1 MTSPLEEV
9 NKAYE
14 DAVSAERQRRESL
27 EAQEIEMDVD
37 ALHRRLKEERQRM
50 AKISGEL
57 AKLKITSLQRE
68 SSNEFHEEEEFNMF
82 LKHQKEAATDQQHP
96 PQKPEPETIVRHNL
110 GTQNPH
116 PEVQEMLREEQ
127 KLNSVLQKKLMK
139 LQDENLKLKQQLQSS
154 SSSSSSSSTSPSTGM
169 VGSGAL
175 PPITDFGDEEEEEE
189 EEEEEDQAEEHTN

>member
-1 MTSPLEEV
+1 MTSPLEEI

-37 ALHRRLKEERQRM
+37 ALHTRLKEERQRM

-96 PQKPEPETIVRHNL
+96 PQKPEPESKVRHNL

-116 PEVQEMLREEQ
+116 PEVQEILREEQ

-139 LQDENLKLKQQLQSS
+139 LQDENLKLKQQLESS
-154 SSSSSSSSTSPSTGM
+154 SSPSSTSPSIGI

-175 PPITDFGDEEEEEE
+175 PPITDYGDDEEEEE
-189 EEEEEDQAEEHTN
+189 AEEHAN